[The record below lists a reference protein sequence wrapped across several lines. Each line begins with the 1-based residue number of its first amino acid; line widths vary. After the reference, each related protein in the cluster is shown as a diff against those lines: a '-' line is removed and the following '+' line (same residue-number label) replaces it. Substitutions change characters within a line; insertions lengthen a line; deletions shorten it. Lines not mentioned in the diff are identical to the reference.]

1 MRPITSGSPIHTL
14 ALCLVEIEVLRWFQQ
29 VADGVT
35 VTEVSDL
42 AMVSQPAV
50 SRALARLEDEV
61 GTPLLRRS
69 GRVLRPTAAGAVFKR
84 HVDATVHALDD
95 GLAAVHQLLDPESGT
110 VSLAFQLSL
119 GTWLVPRVVRQFR
132 RDHPSVSFRLQQS
145 QDRLGSSLVASG
157 QVDLELTSRRPRNP
171 VVRWQPLF
179 AEQLFLAVPP
189 DHRLADE
196 ESTDLAEVR
205 GEDFVMLRQDWQ
217 LRRISDALCESAGFE
232 PHVVYEGE
240 DLPSIAGFVAAG
252 LGVSILPAMDA
263 DPGAPRPGAPH
274 LVQLTNDGASR
285 DIGLAWSS
293 ERRLLPAAERFR
305 TFVLDQVFAAH

>member
-1 MRPITSGSPIHTL
+1 MIH
-14 ALCLVEIEVLRWFQQ
+14 ALGLSLVEVEVLRWFQQ

-35 VTEVSDL
+35 VTEVADL

-50 SRALARLEDEV
+50 SRALARLEEEI
-61 GTPLLRRS
+61 GTPLLQRS
-69 GRVLRPTAAGAVFKR
+69 GRVLRPTAAGSAFKR
-84 HVDATVHALDD
+84 HVDASVHALDD
-95 GLAAVHQLLDPESGT
+95 GLAAVHHLLDPESGQ

-132 RDHPSVSFRLQQS
+132 LNHPKVSFRLQQS
-145 QDRLGSSLVASG
+145 QDRLGSSLVAGG

-179 AEQLFLAVPP
+179 TERLFLAVPP
-189 DHRLADE
+189 DHRLAGTD
-196 ESTDLAEVR
+196 STGLAAIR
-205 GEDFVMLRQDWQ
+205 DEDFVMLRPDWQ
-217 LRRISDALCESAGFE
+217 LRRISDGLCEAAGFE

-263 DPGAPRPGAPH
+263 DPAAPRPGAPH
-274 LVQLTNDGASR
+274 LVGLTDHGASR
-285 DIGLAWSS
+285 DIGLAWSA
-293 ERRLLPAAERFR
+293 ERRLLPAAEQFR
-305 TFVLDQVFAAH
+305 TFVLSQAFPAH